1 MKSIALWLAMVGCAA
16 AGSAFAETPASDLG
30 DTIRSKY
37 ERVPLAHL
45 PTPLEA
51 AKAFSA
57 ELGGPD
63 IYIKRDDQTG
73 LAFGGNKAR
82 KLEFIF
88 ADVLAKKSDVI
99 ITWAGIQSNWARQT
113 AAAARIYGIEPILVL
128 ARGEHSPDHGGNL
141 LLDALMGADVR
152 LVDADVD
159 LGEIAR
165 GIAAELTAQGKT
177 PYVVPVGGSR
187 PMDSMELP
195 LGAVAYANGFY
206 ELWQQA
212 QARGWAIDHVVLAT
226 GSGGTQA
233 GLMVGARALAPNVEV
248 VGISISSEKNA
259 AKKGVSEIANAT
271 ALALGLEMTFSSE
284 ETVVLDDYI
293 GEAYGVVDESVALA
307 IGMLARHE
315 GVLLDPVYSGKAMAG
330 MIDLVKKD
338 YFEGSRGVVF
348 LHTGGTPALFAYEE
362 ELLKYLK

>member
-1 MKSIALWLAMVGCAA
+1 MKSIALGLVMIGCAA
-16 AGSAFAETPASDLG
+16 AALAETPASNLG
-30 DTIRSKY
+30 DIIRSKY

-45 PTPLEA
+45 PIPLEA
-51 AKAFSA
+51 AKTFSA
-57 ELGGPD
+57 TLGGPP

-152 LVDADVD
+152 LVDADAD
-159 LGEIAR
+159 RSEIAR
-165 GIAAELTAQGKT
+165 EIAAELTAQGKT

-187 PMDSMELP
+187 AMDSMELP
-195 LGAVAYANGFY
+195 LGAIAYANGFY

-212 QARGWAIDHVVLAT
+212 EERGWAIDHVVLAT

-248 VGISISSEKNA
+248 VGISISNEKNA
-259 AKKGVSEIANAT
+259 AKKGVAEIANAT
-271 ALALGLEMTFSSE
+271 ASALGLDMTFTPE

-293 GEAYGVVDESVALA
+293 GEAYGVVDASVAQA

-330 MIDLVKKD
+330 MIDLVKKG

-348 LHTGGTPALFAYEE
+348 LHTGGTPALFVYEE
-362 ELLKYLK
+362 ELLKYLKQ